1 MEYKLYTLVDIS
13 HTGQFRSDPATD
25 NLRWKEQNF
34 QTVMQTLGMRANISY
49 RVKPVMI
56 TVKGRIVGFNT
67 DEIINI
73 WQFDFYTERDFL
85 FENDGDPVGFLKDD
99 FEMVPYI
106 PGLNEMIEQN
116 YDVFVTYGSDPNI
129 IFYQK

>member
-73 WQFDFYTERDFL
+73 WQFDFYTERDHL
-85 FENDGDPVGFLKDD
+85 FENNGDPVGFLKDD

-116 YDVFVTYGSDPNI
+116 YDVFVTYGPDPNI